1 MTVAIMQPYIF
12 PHLGYYQLVN
22 AVDTF
27 IFFDDV
33 NYINKGWINR
43 NNILQQDKPL
53 KFTVP
58 LAKASQNRLIN
69 EIELSEY
76 SKWRKDF
83 LKSVEISYKKAPQ
96 FAFVFKWLNEFFT
109 KDYGLISDLAADSVK
124 AVAKLLDLPV
134 VFKSSGSLNY
144 KNVVAQNGEQK
155 ILKLCKILGAGRYIN
170 PKNGINLYNRNVF
183 NSENIQLKF
192 INMHEVTYPQ
202 FKKDEFVPN
211 LSIIDVLMFNSI
223 DEIKLLLIEYS
234 LN

>member
-12 PHLGYYQLVN
+12 PYLGYYQLVN
-22 AVDTF
+22 AVDIF
-27 IFFDDV
+27 VFFDDV

-69 EIELSEY
+69 EIEISEY

-96 FAFVFKWLNEFFT
+96 FAFIFNWLNEFFT
-109 KDYGLISDLAADSVK
+109 REYVLISDLAADSVK
-124 AVAKLLDLPV
+124 AVAKLLELPV
-134 VFKSSGSLNY
+134 MFKNSGSLNY
-144 KNVVAQNGEQK
+144 KNDVTQNGEQK
-155 ILKLCKILGAGRYIN
+155 ILKLCKILRAQKYMN
-170 PKNGINLYNRNVF
+170 PKNGIDLYNSDAF
-183 NSENIQLKF
+183 NAENIQLKF
-192 INMHEVTYPQ
+192 INMHEINYPQ
-202 FKKDEFVPN
+202 FLKNVFVPN
-211 LSIIDVLMFNSI
+211 LSIVDVLMFNSI
-223 DEIKLLLIEYS
+223 DDIKNLLTEYS